1 MNLALKSIKIESNE
15 AKQLRHLKI
24 ISKFWSLKQWA
35 LYLKTIESTNNE
47 EEIYVG
53 STSDLEEFV
62 SRKSYLGF
70 VPAEPT
76 ETTLNFKKA
85 TEKK

>member
-1 MNLALKSIKIESNE
+1 MSLALMIIETESE
-15 AKQLRHLKI
+15 ESKKLRHLKI
-24 ISKFWSLKQWA
+24 ISKFWSPKEWA

-53 STSDLEEFV
+53 STSDLEKFV
-62 SRKSYLGF
+62 ARKSYLGF
-70 VPAEPT
+70 VHAEPT
-76 ETTLNFKKA
+76 ETTINFNKT